1 MDGLIDIAAARSL
14 VASPLWP
21 RLRDFLWRFPS
32 QIHPSRTE
40 SLVVRWF
47 GSLAVQ
53 ENDPTTKPSNHQTTK
68 PPNYQTLSRSPRLS
82 RWLAS
87 EFEVEPCFHDFPST
101 DLSRLLLLDS
111 ATLESIALW
120 LGALSTADALRRV
133 TDSATVRAL
142 KTALPGIYPDLF
154 SYTAYFAKLLPPT
167 STDTTPSAI
176 RTLGFT
182 LLYAPL
188 STLPSPL
195 LHRLHLKLPSDAPA
209 PTTLPPSDH
218 PTTQPP
224 NHQTTKPPNHQT
236 LQLLLKLRFPEAH
249 ALCFS

>member
-1 MDGLIDIAAARSL
+1 MDGLIDIAAARNL
-14 VASPLWP
+14 VAAPLWP
-21 RLRDFLWRFPS
+21 RIRDFLWNFAS
-32 QIHPSRTE
+32 QIHPSRLD
-40 SLVVRWF
+40 SL
-47 GSLAVQ
+47 
-53 ENDPTTKPSNHQTTK
+53 PSI
-68 PPNYQTLSRSPRLS
+68 PSGLSIPSSPRLS
-82 RWLAS
+82 RWLLDQLHI
-87 EFEVEPCFHDFPST
+87 EPAFHTFPAD

-111 ATLESIALW
+111 STLESIALW
-120 LGALSTADALRRV
+120 LGALSSADALRRV

-176 RTLGFT
+176 RALGFT

-209 PTTLPPSDH
+209 PLSNDPTPQRSNDPTIQRSNDD
-218 PTTQPP
+218 PTTI
-224 NHQTTKPPNHQT
+224 K
-236 LQLLLKLRFPEAH
+236 LLLKLRFPEAH
-249 ALCFS
+249 SLCFS